1 MECFALGY
9 GILQH
14 QQQKENQTTTIHSNK
29 VYFKQNKYIKKINL

>member
-9 GILQH
+9 GILQQH

-29 VYFKQNKYIKKINL
+29 VYFKQKKIYKKE